1 MFLFRRT
8 ALLLALALPA
18 LSAVQA
24 HSTDSSSAAGAA
36 VAEPSPSQAQ
46 QPAAGKTPSQLSV
59 QARIRARR
67 EQRRLAAI
75 HDAYSHVYEGY
86 VGGGYLRTYAGPS
99 LQKVTEYNWNVGFTR
114 YYSQRLG
121 VTLDGRGNYGTA
133 FTGLNLTS
141 LTRPAISQYSAMIGP
156 SYRFYLQPK
165 FAVSGR
171 VLAGFSSGNFSA
183 DTNGFGTKVLGLFPD
198 GMTYAASAALIGEY
212 NVTPNTAIRLAPE
225 YYATGFGSQAQNSLG
240 FTAGVVYRFGK
251 K

>member
-1 MFLFRRT
+1 MFSFRRT

-24 HSTDSSSAAGAA
+24 HSTESGSAAPAA
-36 VAEPSPSQAQ
+36 SQAQ

-86 VGGGYLRTYAGPS
+86 VGGGYLRTHAGPPQR
-99 LQKVTEYNWNVGFTR
+99 LTEYNWNVGFTR

-133 FTGLNLTS
+133 FTGLNQYS
-141 LTRPAISQYSAMIGP
+141 LTRPAVSQYSAMIGP
-156 SYRFYLQPK
+156 SYRFYMQPK
-165 FAVSGR
+165 FSVSGR
-171 VLAGFSSGNFSA
+171 VMAGFSSGNFSA
-183 DTNGFGTKVLGLFPD
+183 DTNAFGTKVLGLFPD
-198 GMTYAASAALIGEY
+198 GITYAGSASVMGEY
-212 NVTPNTAIRLAPE
+212 NLTPNTAIRLAPE
-225 YYATGFGSQAQNSLG
+225 YYATGFGSSAQNSLG

>member
-1 MFLFRRT
+1 MFSFRRT

-18 LSAVQA
+18 LLAVQA
-24 HSTDSSSAAGAA
+24 HSTDSSSTAG
-36 VAEPSPSQAQ
+36 VAEPSQAQ
-46 QPAAGKTPSQLSV
+46 PPAASKTPSQLSV

-75 HDAYSHVYEGY
+75 HDAYSHVYETY
-86 VGGGYLRTYAGPS
+86 VGGGYLRTDAGPS
-99 LQKVTEYNWNVGFTR
+99 LQKVTEYNWNVGFTH

-156 SYRFYLQPK
+156 TYRFYLQPK
-165 FAVSGR
+165 FAISGR
-171 VLAGFSSGNFSA
+171 VMAGFSSGNFSA

-198 GMTYAASAALIGEY
+198 GMTYAGSAAILGEY
-212 NVTPNTAIRLAPE
+212 NLTPNIGLRLAPE
-225 YYATGFGSQAQNSLG
+225 YFATGFGSQAQNSLG

>member
-1 MFLFRRT
+1 MFSFRRT

-24 HSTDSSSAAGAA
+24 HCTDSSSAA
-36 VAEPSPSQAQ
+36 VADPGPSQAQ
-46 QPAAGKTPSQLSV
+46 QPAAAKTPSQLSV

-75 HDAYSHVYEGY
+75 HEAYSNVYEAY
-86 VGGGYLRTYAGPS
+86 TGGGYLRTNAGPS

-114 YYSQRLG
+114 YYNQRLG

-141 LTRPAISQYSAMIGP
+141 LTRPSISQYSAMIGP
-156 SYRFYLQPK
+156 TYRLYLQPK
-165 FAVSGR
+165 YSISGR
-171 VLAGFSSGNFSA
+171 VLAGFSNGNFSA

-198 GMTYAASAALIGEY
+198 GMTYAASVAMIGEY
-212 NVTPNTAIRLAPE
+212 NVTPRTAIRLAPE
-225 YYATGFGSQAQNSLG
+225 YYATGFGSQAQNSVG
-240 FTAGVVYRFGK
+240 FTAGLVYRFGK

>member
-1 MFLFRRT
+1 MFSFRRT

-18 LSAVQA
+18 LCAVQA
-24 HSTDSSSAAGAA
+24 HSTDSSSAAAA
-36 VAEPSPSQAQ
+36 AEPGASQAQ

-75 HDAYSHVYEGY
+75 QDAYSHIYEAY
-86 VGGGYLRTYAGPS
+86 VGGGYLRTYAGPA

-156 SYRFYLQPK
+156 TYRFYMQPK
-165 FAVSGR
+165 FSISGR
-171 VLAGFSSGNFSA
+171 VLAGFSNGNFSA
-183 DTNGFGTKVLGLFPD
+183 DTNGFGTQVLGLFPD
-198 GMTYAASAALIGEY
+198 GMTYAGSAAVVGEY
-212 NVTPNTAIRLAPE
+212 NLTPNTAIRLAPE